1 MKKQKDNLNFYKKW
15 IQMTAKRQIKK
26 PSFYLFLAGVI
37 FLLYLVQNMILPHAE
52 NTCIGL
58 FAEDGI
64 YAQKTKEA
72 LLKKESGLTFCAVST
87 EEELKRAVYRG
98 EYDCGFILPEDL
110 DDAMAEEQLKDS
122 VTYVYSTATTKG
134 SVAKES
140 VYAVLFRYLS
150 AGILKEQAENGELFA
165 EQSTGA
171 AEAVLAANEYY
182 LGGDEIFTVNF
193 VEAER
198 AEMAENAGTA
208 ESGQKSAGKAGSSD
222 AAAGVLANC
231 VFAAALLYGRYRF
244 GTEYGTVGKKLPKRT
259 REMIRFLQ
267 ILIPLLL
274 LFVPLTIL
282 SDALRGK
289 KILLLM
295 FLSAVWSYL
304 FSACFRDEQKY
315 LCAMLGALVASVLF
329 TPGFFDFSV
338 YVPAVGVLQKVF
350 PVNYFW

>member
-1 MKKQKDNLNFYKKW
+1 MCYMKKQKDNLSFYGKW
-15 IQMTAKRQIKK
+15 IWMTAKRQIRK
-26 PSFYLFLAGVI
+26 PSFYLFLVGVV
-37 FLLYLVQNMILPHAE
+37 FLLYLVQNMILPHIE
-52 NTCIGL
+52 NTRIGL

-72 LLKKESGLTFCAVST
+72 LLKKESGLTFCAASA
-87 EEELKRAVYRG
+87 EDELKRAVYRG
-98 EYDCGFILPEDL
+98 EYDCGFILPKEL
-110 DDAMAEEQLKDS
+110 DEAMAEEQLKDS

-150 AGILKEQAENGELFA
+150 AEILKEQAENGDLFA
-165 EQSTGA
+165 GQSTGA

-193 VEAER
+193 VEEKR
-198 AEMAENAGTA
+198 AETA
-208 ESGQKSAGKAGSSD
+208 ESGSKPVEKTGSSD

-231 VFAAALLYGRYRF
+231 VFAAALFYGRYKF
-244 GTEYGTVGKKLPKRT
+244 GMEYEAIGKKLPKRT
-259 REMIRFLQ
+259 RKKIRFLQ

-274 LFVPLTIL
+274 LFIPLTIL

-338 YVPAVGVLQKVF
+338 YVPAVGVLQKIF